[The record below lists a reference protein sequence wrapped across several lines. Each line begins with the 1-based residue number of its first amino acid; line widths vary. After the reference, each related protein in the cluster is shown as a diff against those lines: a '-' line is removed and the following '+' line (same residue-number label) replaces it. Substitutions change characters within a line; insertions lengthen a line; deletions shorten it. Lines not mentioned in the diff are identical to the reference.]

1 MFLTIKY
8 YLSNLLPTDLI
19 FMRVILMLGCRMK
32 ARIVYIESEKAK
44 KINAILTAEAEFKEN
59 DIIRSNE
66 QSFERKAY

>member
-1 MFLTIKY
+1 
-8 YLSNLLPTDLI
+8 
-19 FMRVILMLGCRMK
+19 MRVILMLGCRMK